1 MFGKFCAVL
10 SAISPKTVSAPVPVF
25 SARVTFSS
33 INKSHVLQRG
43 FCRDDQEFST
53 HELVF
58 RVQEKLNGKLP
69 ETLEHGKLAHPR
81 FCQFMA
87 STEALSFPITEK
99 CLACHRS
106 QSHNVSSD
114 ATDSRYDLTLL

>member
-1 MFGKFCAVL
+1 MFGKFYAVL
-10 SAISPKTVSAPVPVF
+10 SAISPKTVSARVPVF

-43 FCRDDQEFST
+43 FSRDDQEFST

-99 CLACHRS
+99 
-106 QSHNVSSD
+106 
-114 ATDSRYDLTLL
+114 